1 MKELFNNGWLFSK
14 IHLES
19 ADQKIN
25 NLAAER
31 RGMLF
36 SKGIALGFDT
46 LYFDA
51 EHRGIKPS
59 ARMKQSTINII
70 RNTYDN
76 NAKTF

>member
-36 SKGIALGFDT
+36 SKGTALGFDT
-46 LYFDA
+46 LCFDA
-51 EHRGIKPS
+51 ERRGIKPS
-59 ARMKQSTINII
+59 ARIN
-70 RNTYDN
+70 
-76 NAKTF
+76 